1 MRVAIFAEG
10 RSDAAVL
17 TNILKGWLGINRS
30 DIDYRVPELDFD
42 ESDLYQMR
50 INQFSNWTI
59 VKQNCLEQTQ
69 FHNFFNSTENA
80 HFVVIQLDTAERHSI
95 GYDVTEPSKTNT
107 PQYSQSVRANV
118 IEKVSEWLGN
128 QYSDKLA
135 YAITIEETESWL
147 LTLYEQG
154 TIDTAKYNQPKER
167 FWEQIF
173 PKFSLKEKNYLKNQ
187 PSYQQYL
194 ALTKVLSK
202 KKSLQDCCNRNLSLR
217 LFCES
222 LNVFQQVNQ

>member
-17 TNILKGWLGINRS
+17 TNILKGWLGINRA

-42 ESDLYQMR
+42 ESDLYQMT

-80 HFVVIQLDTAERHSI
+80 YFAVIQLDTAERHLI
-95 GYDVTEPSKTNT
+95 GFDVTEPSKTNT
-107 PQYSQSVRANV
+107 PQYSKDVRANV
-118 IEKVSEWLGN
+118 VEKINEWLNN

-135 YAITIEETESWL
+135 YAITIEEIESWL
-147 LTLYEQG
+147 LTLYEP
-154 TIDTAKYNQPKER
+154 TITETAKYNLPKER
-167 FWEQIF
+167 FWEQVF
-173 PKFSLKEKNYLKNQ
+173 PKFSLKERNLLKNQ
-187 PSYQQYL
+187 PAYQQYL
-194 ALTKVLSK
+194 TLSKGFSK
-202 KKSLQDCCNRNLSLR
+202 KKTLADCCNRNLSLK
-217 LFCES
+217 LFCTS
-222 LNVFQQVNQ
+222 LDIFE